1 MTIRSK
7 IPTNITDTNQLRSM
21 ERRRGILARKISRLF
36 HNQSTPLHNI
46 ASSQNGKM
54 SSDRSSLSRPV
65 RNKKHDVPVDDPLKP
80 SIDLRRKPKGIIRWA
95 KLLPGRVKRFY
106 LTLFPALTDEEIET
120 REIERKEKEKDKL
133 CIREAR
139 MYGKLASNKLAQLGM
154 RELLN
159 SPDPNKPKR
168 LKQVHWSMI
177 TRDALFNKIV
187 LRMDTNPAHLPTY
200 VRVSELGRNPLYS
213 DEMLPTLGKYS
224 QWNSEDWGVG
234 LTIFRHGLEGLPE
247 YVETDELWKRCPEN
261 KPPLTVAVGFGDNSS
276 THFIDPAEYPHL
288 LVCGGTGWGKSNTV
302 NQIICF
308 WLHRGITPGELQ
320 LVLFDL
326 KKGMEFASY
335 ANLPHLYRDEVIETG
350 IIEDLEG
357 VLPALHRM
365 QEVRDQR
372 MEQIKKAG
380 YKNFQE
386 YNLGVIRQ
394 SDRLPA
400 IFLVFDEWAK
410 IRLSRSASGPK
421 ALVKEVTQLC
431 NLTVLEIFKKH
442 AQEDRTKLYDVLM
455 DFGKG
460 ILKLRTSK
468 HFGLE
473 AEEMLAEFTNL
484 ARAAGMYV
492 ILSTQHP
499 SKEVLTGLI
508 MINFPTR
515 IVLNSS
521 VGGSMA
527 ALATP
532 HAFGLEYKGRA
543 ILMERGTET
552 KLQTP
557 CIKPETIRAIVHKA
571 ITGEDIGIGGVKGIE
586 EILQYSLEHLDGM
599 LDLTKLFAIFKEKKV
614 RYKWL
619 QNALRAGEGLEFIL
633 SGTSYKVSHKGKNQP
648 RRLIRIDRVS

>member
-1 MTIRSK
+1 MSPRSK
-7 IPTNITDTNQLRSM
+7 IPPNIKDTNMLRSM
-21 ERRRGILARKISRLF
+21 EGRRGILARKLSRDF
-36 HNQSTPLHNI
+36 ENQSKPL
-46 ASSQNGKM
+46 QNTSTSKNGRM
-54 SSDRSSLSRPV
+54 ATDHTSLSSSTH
-65 RNKKHDVPVDDPLKP
+65 NKKHDVQVEDALKP
-80 SIDLRRKPKGIIRWA
+80 SIDLKRKPRGIIRWA
-95 KLLPGRVKRFY
+95 KYLPGRIKRFFRIINPRP
-106 LTLFPALTDEEIET
+106 TPEELE
-120 REIERKEKEKDKL
+120 ERRLARIEKEKDKL
-133 CIREAR
+133 CIKEAKI
-139 MYGKLASNKLAQLGM
+139 YGKLASNKLAQLGM

-159 SPDPNKPKR
+159 SPDPNKPKK

-177 TRDALFNKIV
+177 TRDALFNKII
-187 LRMDTNPAHLPTY
+187 LRMDTNPKHLPTY

-224 QWNSEDWGVG
+224 QWSSEDWGVA
-234 LTIFRHGLEGLPE
+234 LTVFRHGLEGLPE

-288 LVCGGTGWGKSNTV
+288 LVSGGTGWGKSNTV
-302 NQIICF
+302 NQILCF
-308 WLHRGITPGELQ
+308 WLHRGIKPSELQ

-335 ANLPHLYRDEVIETG
+335 TNIPHLYKDEVIETG

-372 MEQIKKAG
+372 MERIKKAG

-386 YNLGVIRQ
+386 YNLGMVRQ

-421 ALVKEVTQLC
+421 ALVKEVARLC
-431 NLTVLEIFKKH
+431 NSAVMDIFKKR
-442 AQEDRTKLYDVLM
+442 AQEDRLKLYDCLL
-455 DFGKG
+455 DFGKA

-499 SKEVLTGLI
+499 SKEVLTGII

-527 ALATP
+527 ALATNS
-532 HAFGLEYKGRA
+532 AFGLEYKGRA
-543 ILMERGTET
+543 ILLDRGTET

-557 CIKPETIRAIVHKA
+557 CIKPETIKAVVHKA
-571 ITGEDIGIGGVKGIE
+571 ITGEDIGIGGVRGIE
-586 EILQYSLEHLDGM
+586 EILQYSLEHLDGW
-599 LDLTKLFAIFKEKKV
+599 LDLAKLFAIFREKKV
-614 RYKWL
+614 RHKWL
-619 QNALRAGEGLEFIL
+619 QNSLRAAEGLEFIL
-633 SGTSYKVSHKGKNQP
+633 SGTSYKVSHKGKNQS
-648 RRLIRIDRVS
+648 RRLIRMDRVS

>member
-1 MTIRSK
+1 MKPHSK
-7 IPTNITDTNQLRSM
+7 IPENITDTNQLRSM
-21 ERRRGILARKISRLF
+21 EKRRGIVARTISRFF
-36 HNQSTPLHNI
+36 HNQSTPLINTSSAHN
-46 ASSQNGKM
+46 GDM
-54 SSDRSSLSRPV
+54 SKVQTSTSAPIP
-65 RNKKHDVPVDDPLKP
+65 NKPHDVPVEDVLKP
-80 SIDLRRKPKGIIRWA
+80 SVDLRRKPRGLIRWF
-95 KLLPGRVKRFY
+95 KFLPGRIKNYFR
-106 LTLFPALTDEEIET
+106 TLFPLPTPDELED
-120 REIERKEKEKDKL
+120 RRVAKLEKEKDGL
-133 CIREAR
+133 CKKEAR
-139 MYGKLASNKLAQLGM
+139 VYMRLASNKLAQLGM

-159 SPDPNKPKR
+159 SPDPNKPKK
-168 LKQVHWSMI
+168 LKLVHWSMI
-177 TRDALFNKIV
+177 SRDLLFNKII
-187 LRMDTNPAHLPTY
+187 LRMDTNPKNLPTY

-224 QWNSEDWGVG
+224 QWNSEDWGVA

-247 YVETDELWKRCPEN
+247 YVETDELWKRCPDN

-288 LVCGGTGWGKSNTV
+288 LVSGGTGWGKSNTV

-308 WLHRGITPGELQ
+308 WLSRGITPDELQ

-335 ANLPHLYRDEVIETG
+335 ENLPHLYKDEIIETG

-357 VLPALHRM
+357 VLPTLHRM

-372 MEQIKKAG
+372 MEKIKRAG

-386 YNLGVIRQ
+386 YNLGMVRK

-400 IFLVFDEWAK
+400 IFLIFDEWAK

-421 ALVKEVTQLC
+421 ALVKEVTELA
-431 NLTVLEIFKKH
+431 NKAVISIFQKRD
-442 AQEDRTKLYDVLM
+442 QDDRAKLYDALV

-460 ILKLRTSK
+460 VLKLRTSK

-499 SKEVLTGLI
+499 STEVLTGLI

-527 ALATP
+527 ALGTQS
-532 HAFGLEYKGRA
+532 AFGLEYKGRA
-543 ILMERGTET
+543 ILLDRGTET

-557 CIKPETIRAIVHKA
+557 CIKPETIKSVVHKA
-571 ITGEDIGIGGVKGIE
+571 ITGEDIGMGGVKGIE
-586 EILQYSLEHLDGM
+586 EILQYSLDHLDGL
-599 LDLTKLFAIFKEKKV
+599 LDRGKLFAIFREKKV

-619 QNALRAGEGLEFIL
+619 QNALIASEGLEFIL
-633 SGTSYKVSHKGKNQP
+633 NGTSYKVSHKGKNQS